1 VLILLGLPP
10 QAFSPVPNPPVL
22 SKSIVLPS
30 LGFHHGGL
38 YHQQDCLPWAF
49 ADTELG
55 HLRDLHLLEKTPGIF
70 NHGWQPLRLYKPGF
84 LLAFSLSL
92 ELSLLC
98 ILPPGALPPCFIPRN
113 PPPGLSKS
121 IALPFMSL
129 DSTGFP
135 LLDHPQLAT

>member
-1 VLILLGLPP
+1 LCCTRWASTMVGYTTNKSAYHGLL
-10 QAFSPVPNPPVL
+10 Q
-22 SKSIVLPS
+22 
-30 LGFHHGGL
+30 
-38 YHQQDCLPWAF
+38 
-49 ADTELG
+49 TELG

-98 ILPPGALPPCFIPRN
+98 ILPPGALPPCFIPHN

-129 DSTGFP
+129 DATGFP
-135 LLDHPQLAT
+135 LLNHPQLAT